1 MSDQIAPDDPL
12 QQVVGALHADV
23 PVRAGLAGRVRARGR
38 RRTQRRAAG
47 AVLGLAIL
55 AVALEPRLDGRQRVT
70 FALDQPVPGHVAL
83 VGDFTDWRTDRLAM
97 TPRDGG
103 GWEVTLR
110 LRPGR
115 YRFAYVAD
123 DGEWIPDPSAAP
135 AADDFGRPTS
145 VVTVVKP

>member
-1 MSDQIAPDDPL
+1 MTDQLAPDDPL
-12 QQVVGALHADV
+12 QKVVGALHAEV
-23 PVRAGLAGRVRARGR
+23 PLRAGLSGRVRARGR
-38 RRTQRRAAG
+38 RRTQLRAAG
-47 AVLGLAIL
+47 AVLGLAL
-55 AVALEPRLDGRQRVT
+55 VVVALEPRLDGRQQVT
-70 FALDQPVPGHVAL
+70 FALDQPVSGHVAL

-97 TPRDGG
+97 LPKRGG

-123 DGEWIPDPSAAP
+123 DGEWIADPSATP
-135 AADDFGRPTS
+135 ASDDFGRPTS